1 MLAFSAFVLTG
12 NILFRSMSNGNCL
25 FSSASFSMVGDNA
38 LVHELRVMKSVELGT
53 FKCNIMSTSIYEKRQ
68 YLIGGT
74 LFSSNRT
81 VFLLA
86 QDL

>member
-1 MLAFSAFVLTG
+1 
-12 NILFRSMSNGNCL
+12 
-25 FSSASFSMVGDNA
+25 MVGDNA
-38 LVHELRVMKSVELGT
+38 LVHELSVMKSVELGT
-53 FKCNIMSTSIYEKRQ
+53 FKCNIWSTSIYEKRQ
-68 YLIGGT
+68 YLIGGK